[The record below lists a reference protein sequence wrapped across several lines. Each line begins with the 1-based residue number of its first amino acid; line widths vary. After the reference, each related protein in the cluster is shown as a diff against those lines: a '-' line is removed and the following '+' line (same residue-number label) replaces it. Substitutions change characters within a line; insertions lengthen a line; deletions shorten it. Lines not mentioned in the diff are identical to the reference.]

1 MDDHA
6 RAPGLG
12 RALEPRP
19 VEAPVLGLARAG
31 EPVSEQAGEPE
42 SEPVEA
48 PESGPA
54 EAPVSEQAEAPVSE
68 PVEAPVSEPAP
79 VEAPQAGIPLPVW
92 NDRARAASSK
102 LAQAASE

>member
-31 EPVSEQAGEPE
+31 EPVSEQA
-42 SEPVEA
+42 
-48 PESGPA
+48 
-54 EAPVSEQAEAPVSE
+54 EAPVSE
-68 PVEAPVSEPAP
+68 PVEAPVSEPAEAPESGPAEAPESEPVAAP

-102 LAQAASE
+102 PARAASE